1 MNKWKVLEIIQEKGG
16 KEISGWRAQGKDGRK
31 ERNGNEAT
39 EEMVCLW
46 IAVGLIHSPCCN
58 LQKLC
63 VCQSNW
69 LPHFASWI
77 SEKMSLLSR
86 LFRRSGR
93 KQRGLSAPPVALA
106 TFSAQFPP
114 AEWFNQRVVH
124 LHSIGTQTLSSA
136 ASQHSVSVSRF
147 IALPSCSWGL
157 YAGRSLLSYVL
168 RTFSV
173 IVSQFIH
180 KWCLY
185 PLIVSFSVSSRRP
198 RHIDST
204 GVKWDGW
211 HLTLADFMHLY
222 IGLENE
228 LIWTLFNILWWK

>member
-1 MNKWKVLEIIQEKGG
+1 
-16 KEISGWRAQGKDGRK
+16 
-31 ERNGNEAT
+31 
-39 EEMVCLW
+39 MVCLW
-46 IAVGLIHSPCCN
+46 IAVAPIVTAKVVCLPSNLIG
-58 LQKLC
+58 
-63 VCQSNW
+63 

-147 IALPSCSWGL
+147 IVLPYCLFVLFLVFMLSTVASVTYCKPPLWLCLNSFINDVCTILL
-157 YAGRSLLSYVL
+157 YHLMW
-168 RTFSV
+168 
-173 IVSQFIH
+173 VSEGSAHRQF
-180 KWCLY
+180 WCE
-185 PLIVSFSVSSRRP
+185 V
-198 RHIDST
+198 
-204 GVKWDGW
+204 GW
-211 HLTLADFMHLY
+211 VASHS
-222 IGLENE
+222 G
-228 LIWTLFNILWWK
+228 

>member
-1 MNKWKVLEIIQEKGG
+1 MEVIGNNTGEGRERDKWVKSIGE
-16 KEISGWRAQGKDGRK
+16 GRK
-31 ERNGNEAT
+31 ERDGAEDT
-39 EEMVCLW
+39 EEVVCLW
-46 IAVGLIHSPCCN
+46 IAVGLIDSPCCN

-63 VCQSNW
+63 VCQAIW

-77 SEKMSLLSR
+77 TEKMSLLSR

-147 IALPSCSWGL
+147 TVLP
-157 YAGRSLLSYVL
+157 YSLFVL
-168 RTFSV
+168 FLVFMLGIVSSV
-173 IVSQFIH
+173 IYCTPALWLCLNSFINDV
-180 KWCLY
+180 CTILLY
-185 PLIVSFSVSSRRP
+185 HLMWVQEGL
-198 RHIDST
+198 ST
-204 GVKWDGW
+204 
-211 HLTLADFMHLY
+211 
-222 IGLENE
+222 
-228 LIWTLFNILWWK
+228 